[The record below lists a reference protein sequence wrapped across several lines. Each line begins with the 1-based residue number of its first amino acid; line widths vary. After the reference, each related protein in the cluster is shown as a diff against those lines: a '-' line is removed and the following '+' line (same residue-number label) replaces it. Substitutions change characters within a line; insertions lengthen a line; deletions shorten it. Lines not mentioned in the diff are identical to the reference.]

1 MEATGAYSQPLADF
15 LVAKGYSVSV
25 VNPAKIK
32 TYAKSELSRA
42 KTDKADAKLI
52 ARYARS
58 MQPGLWTPPPS
69 AIRRLHAL
77 TRRIE
82 RLLEI
87 QQMERN
93 RLDTADNSITAAS
106 NSLLKAVEDE
116 I

>member
-32 TYAKSELSRA
+32 AYAKSELSRA

-52 ARYARS
+52 ARS

-93 RLDTADNSITAAS
+93 RLDTADDSITAAS

>member
-32 TYAKSELSRA
+32 AYAKSELSRA
-42 KTDKADAKLI
+42 KTDKAKLI
-52 ARYARS
+52 ARS
-58 MQPGLWTPPPS
+58 MQLGLWTLPPS